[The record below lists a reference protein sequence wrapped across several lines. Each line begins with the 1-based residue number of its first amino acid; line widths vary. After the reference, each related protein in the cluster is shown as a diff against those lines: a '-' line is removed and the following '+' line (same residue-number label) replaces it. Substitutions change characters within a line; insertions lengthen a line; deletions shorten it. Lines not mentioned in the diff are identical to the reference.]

1 MSCMKSLTE
10 HAMAKLNLTLD
21 VGARRDDGYH
31 EMRMVMQT
39 VDLSD
44 EVEITLTEGGE
55 IRLRTNLR
63 YLPSDGRNL
72 AAKAARTF
80 FDAAALP
87 GAGAEI
93 RLRKRIPVCAGLGGG
108 SADAAAVLRGL
119 NTLTGAGFS
128 PERLEEIGRAL
139 GSDVP
144 FCVRGGTQL
153 ATGRGDE
160 LSPLAAAPVIPAVI
174 CKPGFSVSTPTLF
187 QRIDSRRSGMHPDT
201 EGMLAAIDAGDA
213 RGVAQRV
220 YNVFEDALPV
230 HRLRTVQEI
239 KRRLIDAGALG
250 AAMTGTGSA
259 VFGLFPD
266 EETAKAAH
274 MALSATW
281 RDCFLTL
288 PAQSVV

>member
-1 MSCMKSLTE
+1 MKSLKE
-10 HAMAKLNLTLD
+10 HARAKLNLTLD

-39 VDLSD
+39 VELSD
-44 EVEITLTEGGE
+44 EVEITLTGDGE

-63 YLPSDGRNL
+63 YLPNDRRNL
-72 AAKAARTF
+72 AAKAARAF
-80 FDAAALP
+80 FDAADLP
-87 GAGAEI
+87 GAGAGI
-93 RLRKRIPVCAGLGGG
+93 RLRKRVPVCAGLGGG

-119 NTLTGAGFS
+119 NVLTGAGFS
-128 PERLEEIGRAL
+128 PERLEEIGRAV

-144 FCVRGGTQL
+144 FCVCGGTQL
-153 ATGRGDE
+153 ATGRGEE
-160 LSPLAAAPVIPAVI
+160 LLPLAAMPAMPVVI
-174 CKPGFSVSTPTLF
+174 CKPGFSVSTPELF
-187 QRIDSRRSGMHPDT
+187 QRIDSRRGGMHPDT
-201 EGMLAAIDAGDA
+201 EGMLAAIGAGDA

-220 YNVFEDALPV
+220 YNVFEDALPP
-230 HRLRTVQEI
+230 HRLRTVREL

-266 EETAKAAH
+266 EATAKAAH
-274 MALSATW
+274 ASLSGIW

-288 PAQSVV
+288 PVDSVL